1 MDVRIAIA
9 HFLSGMGRRAKPI
22 RRYQRLRHLVIFAAA
37 VLLAVHA
44 ISVVLRHANAL
55 GRRCFPELTDR
66 NLSPRLRIA
75 MVSFSSEDKA
85 SLRSFKGM
93 EEVVAGNKRAYAARM
108 GYDFINADDLVDHSR
123 PPAWS
128 KIPAVRSRLSSYDWI
143 FWNDAVCALIE
154 KSKFLFFWG
163 KIFN

>member
-1 MDVRIAIA
+1 
-9 HFLSGMGRRAKPI
+9 
-22 RRYQRLRHLVIFAAA
+22 
-37 VLLAVHA
+37 
-44 ISVVLRHANAL
+44 
-55 GRRCFPELTDR
+55 
-66 NLSPRLRIA
+66 

-85 SLRSFKGM
+85 SLRSFKGV

-108 GYDFINADDLVDHSR
+108 GYDLINADDLVDHSR